1 VTAIRPGVDEYYAPL
16 DDGLY
21 PAGLLPALTVSIL
34 GAEPLPPLPIR
45 RGESR
50 ALPAAAVD
58 NLCGADIIRATTMP
72 RLLSVRTA
80 LACAAVVCAAAVV
93 AGAGYSTVGDWLKLP
108 AGRPQLG
115 NMHGDI
121 AVSSK
126 GEVFVSVQDPAAGL
140 QVYAPDGTFLR
151 NVTGAPSDFHGF
163 VIRTQPEGEFLY
175 GATLRG
181 QTIVK
186 MKLDGTIVMTIGSS
200 AVPDEFKVRNARSN
214 ELQLL
219 LTGLDVAP
227 NGDIYVAD
235 GYASDYIHRFDK
247 TGKYLASF
255 GGKKAP
261 YNFNTL
267 HKLAIDTRFQPARL
281 IAVDRANNRVV
292 HLSLTGE
299 FLGVVASDLLLPAAI
314 TLNGDNVIVGE
325 LRGRVTVLDKAG
337 KVVERIGENTGEG
350 VGTNQSK
357 PEAWRP
363 GLLLSPHGVAINGQ
377 GDLFV
382 SEFNLYGRVH
392 RFNRQ

>member
-1 VTAIRPGVDEYYAPL
+1 MPMPSLIRT
-16 DDGLY
+16 
-21 PAGLLPALTVSIL
+21 LLI
-34 GAEPLPPLPIR
+34 
-45 RGESR
+45 
-50 ALPAAAVD
+50 
-58 NLCGADIIRATTMP
+58 
-72 RLLSVRTA
+72 
-80 LACAAVVCAAAVV
+80 CAAVGGAVTTLT
-93 AGAGYSTVGDWLKLP
+93 AAGYTTVADWLKLAP
-108 AGRPQLG
+108 GRPQLG

-126 GEVFVSVQDPAAGL
+126 GDVFVSVQDPAAGL

-151 NVTGAPSDFHGF
+151 NVPGAPSDFHGF

-175 GATLRG
+175 GSTLRG

-186 MKLDGTIVMTIGSS
+186 MRLDGQIVMTIGSA

-227 NGDIYVAD
+227 NGDIYAAD

-261 YNFNTL
+261 YGFNTL
-267 HKLAIDTRFQPARL
+267 HKLAIDTRFQPARI

-299 FLGVVASDLLLPAAI
+299 FLGVVASDLLLPAAL
-314 TLNGDNVIVGE
+314 TLSGDTVIVGE

-337 KVVERIGENTGEG
+337 KVVERIGENSGDG
-350 VGTNQSK
+350 VGTNQAR
-357 PEAWRP
+357 PESWRP
-363 GLLLSPHGVAINGQ
+363 GLLLSPHGVALSPR

-382 SEFNLYGRVH
+382 SEFNQYGRVH
-392 RFNRQ
+392 KFQRQ